1 MSYRKGLIALCVAVL
16 CSPGLYAQSASSGRL
31 LSVDEMF
38 RLADENSK
46 SIQTYSTARE
56 AADQALQ
63 AAKAQ
68 RLPDVSASLSVSYL
82 GDGRLWDRD
91 FSNGTNIPMPHFGNN
106 FALEAQ
112 QVIYAGGA
120 VNSSIA
126 LAELGQ
132 QMAGLDAQKN
142 RQEIR
147 FLLIGYYL
155 NIYKLGNQR
164 QVLQKNLELAE
175 QVIRNMEARRNQGTA
190 LKNDITRYELQRETL
205 KLQLAQVEDA
215 RRIMNHQLVTTL
227 HLPAGT
233 EIIPDTT
240 LLSSDVPALAE
251 SDWQQM
257 ALQSNLALQQSG
269 LSVEMGKQKV
279 KLERSELL
287 PKVALVAAEHL
298 DGPITIEVPVLD
310 NNFNYW
316 YVGVGVKYNIS
327 SLFKNNKKLK
337 QARLNARKA
346 QEEHE
351 LAAEQVENAVQ
362 AGYVNFLTSFTDLR
376 TQEKSVQLA
385 DENYRVTSNRYDND
399 LALLTDMLDAG
410 NMKLSADLALV
421 NARINVVYNYY
432 KMRYITHTL

>member
-1 MSYRKGLIALCVAVL
+1 MSYRKGLMVLCVAVL

-227 HLPAGT
+227 HLPART

-279 KLERSELL
+279 KLERSERL
-287 PKVALVAAEHL
+287 PKVSLVAAEHL

-310 NNFNYW
+310 NNFN
-316 YVGVGVKYNIS
+316 
-327 SLFKNNKKLK
+327 
-337 QARLNARKA
+337 
-346 QEEHE
+346 
-351 LAAEQVENAVQ
+351 
-362 AGYVNFLTSFTDLR
+362 
-376 TQEKSVQLA
+376 
-385 DENYRVTSNRYDND
+385 
-399 LALLTDMLDAG
+399 
-410 NMKLSADLALV
+410 
-421 NARINVVYNYY
+421 
-432 KMRYITHTL
+432 